1 MNPNLT
7 YQMALAR
14 RDELLRRA
22 AERRHAE
29 LLTPRTH
36 TSRTTRSTTPAWM
49 GVRYSSRVRPAGP

>member
-22 AERRHAE
+22 AERRHIK
-29 LLTPRTH
+29 LLTPT
-36 TSRTTRSTTPAWM
+36 TYASRTTRSTTRARM
-49 GVRYSSRVRPAGP
+49 AMRYASRVRIAGP